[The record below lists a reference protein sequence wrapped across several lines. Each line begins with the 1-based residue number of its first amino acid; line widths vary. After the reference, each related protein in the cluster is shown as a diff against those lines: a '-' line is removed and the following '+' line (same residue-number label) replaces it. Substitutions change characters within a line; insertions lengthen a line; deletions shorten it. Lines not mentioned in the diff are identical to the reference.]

1 MSKESVE
8 FVTNLMENSP
18 AGPIMN
24 TFVLQAIELFAR
36 EVIRRQEE
44 LPENP
49 LISRKAWVSCAEH
62 ALQAFTDRAVD
73 VQGELVQ

>member
-18 AGPIMN
+18 AGPVMN

-36 EVIRRQEE
+36 EVIRRQDE
-44 LPENP
+44 LPENS
-49 LISRKAWVSCAEH
+49 LISRNVWVSCAEH
-62 ALQAFTDRAVD
+62 TLQAFKDRAIEG
-73 VQGELVQ
+73 QGELVQ